1 MQITRRSPLT
11 GLANTREINVTY
23 AQLDAWYS
31 GQLIQDACPNL
42 SAEDR
47 EFLISGLTPED
58 WQAVFTAQ
66 EGLE

>member
-11 GLANTREINVTY
+11 GLANTREINITHG
-23 AQLDAWYS
+23 QLTAWHS

-58 WQAVFTAQ
+58 WQAISAAQ
-66 EGLE
+66 EDFE